1 MLDLEPATR
10 ELGRIVHGVRD
21 HQLGAPTP
29 CSELTVGELLDHVDG
44 LSLAFTAAALKEQVD
59 GAGPGPSAPGED
71 WRSRITGRLATLARA
86 WNGDDAWTGTTEA
99 GGVTMPAD
107 VAGVVALDEVVVHG
121 WDIAAATGQ
130 TFTCEP
136 HLLAATYRFVR
147 SAVAANPTG
156 SPGLFGPPVP
166 VAEEAPL
173 LDRLIGLTG
182 RDPSWRP
189 VTVS

>member
-10 ELGRIVHGVRD
+10 ELSRIVHGVRD

-59 GAGPGPSAPGED
+59 AAGLDPHADASALGAD
-71 WRSRITGRLATLARA
+71 WRSRIAERLATLARA
-86 WNGDDAWTGTTEA
+86 WNRTDAWTGTTEA

-121 WDIAAATGQ
+121 WDIAAASGQ
-130 TFTCEP
+130 AFTCEP
-136 HLLAATYRFVR
+136 LC
-147 SAVAANPTG
+147 
-156 SPGLFGPPVP
+156 
-166 VAEEAPL
+166 
-173 LDRLIGLTG
+173 
-182 RDPSWRP
+182 
-189 VTVS
+189 